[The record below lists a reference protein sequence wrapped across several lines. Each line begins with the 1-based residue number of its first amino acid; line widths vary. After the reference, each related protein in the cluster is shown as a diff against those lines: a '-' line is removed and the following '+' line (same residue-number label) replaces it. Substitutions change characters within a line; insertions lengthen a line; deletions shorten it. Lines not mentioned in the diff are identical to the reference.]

1 MRIFNMLT
9 LGLLLSF
16 AMVSVASAHCGS
28 CGTKKEKAHTHDKK
42 DGKHEHKKDQ
52 NADGKVKAEEKSCD
66 DSKAEAPAE
75 KKVEAPA
82 EKKAETPTNNK

>member
-42 DGKHEHKKDQ
+42 DGKHEHKKKTKMQ
-52 NADGKVKAEEKSCD
+52 MAKLKLKKSRVMTA
-66 DSKAEAPAE
+66 KQ
-75 KKVEAPA
+75 KHLLKR
-82 EKKAETPTNNK
+82 K